1 MARPV
6 GEEDNNEIPKAISRP
21 EGGWFAKIW
30 DERKTGE
37 RKMIKLDRSESFTVW
52 VDLIKLGKSLST
64 ISDQKIECVEKTEL
78 IKLPQS
84 KAFSIWCME
93 QKLIADS
100 EELIESIPEEAFS
113 AVLNQ
118 ENGKSEFIYNPFT
131 IWTTGEFVLDPKILK
146 IQLKS
151 DNKKDG
157 EPANE
162 IGGSKSEI
170 TSVETENINESKSSS
185 FSVYAVLS
193 SVVLIAFI
201 IWMFVKAS
209 QLSDVK
215 VDKANLEETL
225 VLKEKEIKEKDIK
238 IAKADQDNLKLTSTL
253 SDERLKAKAAAL
265 NAQEV
270 KRLELKKVNDR
281 FQVKVT
287 EIKKMA
293 EQMQLNQEN
302 FDNQKSA
309 LSKRPF

>member
-37 RKMIKLDRSESFTVW
+37 RKMIKLDRSEPFTVW

-64 ISDQKIECVEKTEL
+64 ISDPKIESVKKIEL

-113 AVLNQ
+113 SVLNE

-151 DNKKDG
+151 DNNKDG

-170 TSVETENINESKSSS
+170 TSLETENINELKSSS
-185 FSVYAVLS
+185 FPVYAVLS
-193 SVVLIAFI
+193 SVVLVAFI

-215 VDKANLEETL
+215 VQKANLEETL
-225 VLKEKEIKEKDIK
+225 VLKEKK
-238 IAKADQDNLKLTSTL
+238 N
-253 SDERLKAKAAAL
+253 R
-265 NAQEV
+265 V
-270 KRLELKKVNDR
+270 KSELK
-281 FQVKVT
+281 
-287 EIKKMA
+287 IK
-293 EQMQLNQEN
+293 
-302 FDNQKSA
+302 
-309 LSKRPF
+309 